1 MDANVGKLYCFLCEV
16 VCFLCYFQSKEE
28 AGWVGVQSRGGS
40 KSEGPFEMGFHDVL
54 VDDICPIFCDKGLV
68 TQV

>member
-28 AGWVGVQSRGGS
+28 VGVQSRGGS

-54 VDDICPIFCDKGLV
+54 VDYICPIL
-68 TQV
+68 